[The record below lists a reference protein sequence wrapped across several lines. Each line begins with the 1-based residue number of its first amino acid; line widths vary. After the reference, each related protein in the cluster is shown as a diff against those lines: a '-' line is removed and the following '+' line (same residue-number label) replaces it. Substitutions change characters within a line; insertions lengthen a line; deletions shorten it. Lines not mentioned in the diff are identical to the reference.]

1 MTSPGARRA
10 VIILAATAALAAAIV
25 IYAVFDPAANFFPRC
40 PVKMATGL
48 DCPGCGTQRALHTL
62 LHGNFAGALRF
73 NALLPFSFALLALLA
88 TASIM
93 RLKGRPRLFNSI
105 HTPRFIYALLT
116 LITLWTIARNIWLP
130 LP

>member
-10 VIILAATAALAAAIV
+10 VIILAVTAALTAAIV

-48 DCPGCGTQRALHTL
+48 DCPGCGTQRALHAL
-62 LHGNFAGALRF
+62 LHGDFAGALRF

>member
-10 VIILAATAALAAAIV
+10 VIILAATAALTAAIV

-48 DCPGCGTQRALHTL
+48 DCPGCGTQRALHAL
-62 LHGNFAGALRF
+62 LHGDFVGALRF
-73 NALLPFSFALLALLA
+73 NALLPFSFALLAVLA

-93 RLKGRPRLFNSI
+93 RLKGRPRLFNAI

-116 LITLWTIARNIWLP
+116 LITLWVIARNIWFP

>member
-10 VIILAATAALAAAIV
+10 VIILAATAALTAAIV

-48 DCPGCGTQRALHTL
+48 DCPGCGTQRALHAL
-62 LHGNFAGALRF
+62 LHGDFAGALRF

-105 HTPRFIYALLT
+105 HTPRFINTLLT
-116 LITLWTIARNIWLP
+116 LITLWAIARNIWLP

>member
-1 MTSPGARRA
+1 M
-10 VIILAATAALAAAIV
+10 
-25 IYAVFDPAANFFPRC
+25 
-40 PVKMATGL
+40 
-48 DCPGCGTQRALHTL
+48 
-62 LHGNFAGALRF
+62 
-73 NALLPFSFALLALLA
+73 PFSLALLAVLA

-93 RLKGRPRLFNSI
+93 RLKGRPCLFDAI